1 MLWREM
7 SPSLVATEGQTTLA
21 ETRTDWT
28 RMILAVDVGN
38 THTVAGLYNKDD
50 LAYHWRFLTEA
61 ERTAD
66 EYGVLLQS
74 LFAARELSLSSVA
87 GIIVS
92 SVVPAMVK
100 TIEELGQTYFRIT
113 PLIVGPGIKT
123 GMPILYDNPREVGA
137 DRIVNAVAA
146 YERYQTAT
154 IIVDFG
160 TATTFDYVTEGGE
173 YLGGAIV
180 PGVGISLDALF
191 HKTAKLYRVE
201 LMKPP
206 QIVGRNTVN
215 AIQSGIYYGYTALVD
230 GMVER
235 IQEENGTPTRV
246 IATGGFAQLIAA
258 ESRTIEDVDEFVTL
272 DGLRILYERNR

>member
-1 MLWREM
+1 
-7 SPSLVATEGQTTLA
+7 
-21 ETRTDWT
+21 
-28 RMILAVDVGN
+28 MILAIDVGN
-38 THTVAGLYNKDD
+38 THTVAGVYEGEE
-50 LAYHWRFLTEA
+50 LAYHWRFVTEP

-74 LFAARELSLSSVA
+74 LFAARDVRLSAVA

-92 SVVPAMVK
+92 SVVPSMVRTVEDLAEK
-100 TIEELGQTYFRIT
+100 YFRIT

-146 YERYQTAT
+146 YERYRAAT

-160 TATTFDYVTEGGE
+160 TATTFDYVTPAGE

-201 LMKPP
+201 LVKPP
-206 QIVGRNTVN
+206 RIVGRNTVN

-230 GMVER
+230 GMVEGIR
-235 IQEENGTPTRV
+235 RENGTPARV
-246 IATGGFAQLIAA
+246 IATGGFATLIAA

-272 DGLRILYERNR
+272 AGLRILYDRNH

>member
-1 MLWREM
+1 
-7 SPSLVATEGQTTLA
+7 
-21 ETRTDWT
+21 
-28 RMILAVDVGN
+28 MILAVDVGN
-38 THTVAGLYNKDD
+38 THTVAGLYDTQD
-50 LAYHWRFLTEA
+50 LAYHWRFVTEA

-74 LFAARELSLSSVA
+74 LFTAHGLSLSCVT

-100 TIEELGQTYFRIT
+100 TLEDLAQTYFQRT

-146 YERYQTAT
+146 YERYRTAT

-160 TATTFDYVTEGGE
+160 TATTFDYVTQAGE

-201 LMKPP
+201 MVKPP
-206 QIVGRNTVN
+206 KIVGRNTVN

-235 IQEENGTPTRV
+235 IQHENGAQARV

-258 ESRTIEDVDEFVTL
+258 ESRTIEEVDEFVTL
-272 DGLRILYERNR
+272 EGLRILYERNH

>member
-1 MLWREM
+1 
-7 SPSLVATEGQTTLA
+7 
-21 ETRTDWT
+21 
-28 RMILAVDVGN
+28 MILAVDVGN
-38 THTVAGLYNKDD
+38 THTVAGLYDTQD
-50 LAYHWRFLTEA
+50 LAYHWRFVTEA

-74 LFAARELSLSSVA
+74 LFTARGLSLSCVA

-100 TIEELGQTYFRIT
+100 TLEDLAWTYFQLT

-146 YERYQTAT
+146 YERYRTAT

-160 TATTFDYVTEGGE
+160 TATTFDYVTQAGE

-201 LMKPP
+201 LARPP
-206 QIVGRNTVN
+206 KIVGRNTVN

-235 IQEENGTPTRV
+235 IQHENDAQARV
-246 IATGGFAQLIAA
+246 IATGGFAPLIAA
-258 ESRTIEDVDEFVTL
+258 ESRTIEEVDEFVTL
-272 DGLRILYERNR
+272 EGLRILYERNH

>member
-1 MLWREM
+1 
-7 SPSLVATEGQTTLA
+7 
-21 ETRTDWT
+21 
-28 RMILAVDVGN
+28 MILAVDVGN
-38 THTVAGLYNKDD
+38 THTVAGLYRGET

-66 EYGVLLQS
+66 EYGVLLRS
-74 LFAARELSLSSVA
+74 LFASCELSLSSVD
-87 GIIVS
+87 GIVMS
-92 SVVPAMVK
+92 SVVPAMLK
-100 TIEELGQTYFRIT
+100 TVEELAQKYFRIT

-146 YERYQTAT
+146 YERYRTAT

-160 TATTFDYVTEGGE
+160 TATTFDYVTQAGE
-173 YLGGAIV
+173 YMGGAIV

-201 LMKPP
+201 LVRPP
-206 QIVGRNTVN
+206 KVIGRNTVN

-235 IQEENGTPTRV
+235 IQSENDVPARV

-258 ESRTIEDVDEFVTL
+258 ESRTIEEVDEFVTL
-272 DGLRILYERNR
+272 EGLRILYERNI

>member
-1 MLWREM
+1 
-7 SPSLVATEGQTTLA
+7 
-21 ETRTDWT
+21 
-28 RMILAVDVGN
+28 MILAIDVGN
-38 THTVAGLYNKDD
+38 THTVAGVYEGEE
-50 LAYHWRFLTEA
+50 LAYHWRFVTEP

-74 LFAARELSLSSVA
+74 LFAARNVRLSAVA

-92 SVVPAMVK
+92 SVVPSMVRTVEDLAEK
-100 TIEELGQTYFRIT
+100 YFRIT

-146 YERYQTAT
+146 YDRYRTAT

-160 TATTFDYVTEGGE
+160 TATTFDYVTPAGE

-201 LMKPP
+201 LVKPP
-206 QIVGRNTVN
+206 RIVGRNTVN

-230 GMVER
+230 GMVEGIR
-235 IQEENGTPTRV
+235 RENGAPARV
-246 IATGGFAQLIAA
+246 IATGGFATLIAA

-272 DGLRILYERNR
+272 AGLRILYDRNH

>member
-1 MLWREM
+1 
-7 SPSLVATEGQTTLA
+7 
-21 ETRTDWT
+21 
-28 RMILAVDVGN
+28 MILAIDVGN
-38 THTVAGLYNKDD
+38 THTVAGVYRGDE
-50 LAYHWRFLTEA
+50 LAHHWRFVTEP

-74 LFAARELSLSSVA
+74 LFAAQHLSLSAVA
-87 GIIVS
+87 GMIVS
-92 SVVPAMVK
+92 SVVPSMVS
-100 TIEELGQTYFRIT
+100 TVELLAQKYFRLT

-123 GMPILYDNPREVGA
+123 GMSILYDNPREVGA

-146 YERYQTAT
+146 YERYRVAT

-160 TATTFDYVTEGGE
+160 TATTFDYVTQAGE

-191 HKTAKLYRVE
+191 HKTAKLYRVA
-201 LMKPP
+201 LVKPP
-206 QIVGRNTVN
+206 KIVGRNTVN

-235 IQEENGTPTRV
+235 IRRESGSPARV
-246 IATGGFAQLIAA
+246 IATGGFATLIAA
-258 ESRTIEDVDEFVTL
+258 ESSTIEDVDEFMTL
-272 DGLRILYERNR
+272 DGLRILYDRNR